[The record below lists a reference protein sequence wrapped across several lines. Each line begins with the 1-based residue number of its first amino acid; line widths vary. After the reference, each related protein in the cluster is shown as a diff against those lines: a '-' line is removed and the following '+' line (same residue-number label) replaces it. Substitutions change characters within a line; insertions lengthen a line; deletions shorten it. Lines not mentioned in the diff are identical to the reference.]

1 MPDLVIFDC
10 DGVLVDSEVLA
21 VGAMCEVLTA
31 AGVPATAAMVAR
43 CFGLKQAD
51 ILDRIA
57 RDTGTPI
64 PTFVQDEVWPAT
76 RRWFERDLRPM
87 PGIALFL
94 ERLGDHPRCV
104 ASSSRLERIR
114 LSLAVTG
121 LDHFFGGSVFSS
133 QQVPRGKP
141 APDLFLFAA
150 DRMGLSAMRSAVIED
165 SVYGVQGARAA
176 GMRAVGFVGGSH
188 IPPDHGASLV
198 SAGAETVAHTF
209 EAVELHLFGPASD

>member
-87 PGIALFL
+87 PGIALFTRTPGRPPAL
-94 ERLGDHPRCV
+94 RGLVVEPGEDPSQPGCHRARPFLRRQRL
-104 ASSSRLERIR
+104 L
-114 LSLAVTG
+114 LATG
-121 LDHFFGGSVFSS
+121 
-133 QQVPRGKP
+133 
-141 APDLFLFAA
+141 AA
-150 DRMGLSAMRSAVIED
+150 RQA
-165 SVYGVQGARAA
+165 GARPLPLRSGPDGPIRDEKRGDRGLRLRGSGRARRRHA
-176 GMRAVGFVGGSH
+176 GCRLRGREPH
-188 IPPDHGASLV
+188 
-198 SAGAETVAHTF
+198 
-209 EAVELHLFGPASD
+209 PARPRREPGLGRG